1 MSLLSKLTPATST
14 STSTSTTESVEVT
27 IQTLSAPIAGKYGN
41 FRQFTMNGDTYNV
54 DDSRVFNT
62 NVFKPNCKATLT
74 IQEYVNKE
82 GNSKTIVAGLNIHLP
97 EGSGLFIMK

>member
-1 MSLLSKLTPATST
+1 MSLLSKLQPAPSA

-41 FRQFTMNGDTYNV
+41 FRQFTMNGNSYNV

-62 NVFKPNCKATLT
+62 NVFKPNAKATLT
-74 IQEYVNKE
+74 IQAYTNKE
-82 GNSKTIVAGLNIHLP
+82 GVEKTIVAGLNIHLP

>member
-1 MSLLSKLTPATST
+1 MSLLAKLAPAKAS

-27 IQTLSAPIAGKYGN
+27 IQTLSAPISGKFGN
-41 FRQFTMNGDTYNV
+41 FRQFTMNGESYNV

-62 NVFKPNCKATLT
+62 NVFKPNSKATLT
-74 IQEYVNKE
+74 IQEYINKE
-82 GNSKTIVAGLNIHLP
+82 GVEKTIVAGLNIHLP

>member
-1 MSLLSKLTPATST
+1 MSLLAKLQPAPSA

-41 FRQFTMNGDTYNV
+41 FRQFTMNGNSYNV

-62 NVFKPNCKATLT
+62 NVFKPNAKATLT
-74 IQEYVNKE
+74 IQAYTNKE
-82 GNSKTIVAGLNIHLP
+82 GIEKTIVAGLNIHLP